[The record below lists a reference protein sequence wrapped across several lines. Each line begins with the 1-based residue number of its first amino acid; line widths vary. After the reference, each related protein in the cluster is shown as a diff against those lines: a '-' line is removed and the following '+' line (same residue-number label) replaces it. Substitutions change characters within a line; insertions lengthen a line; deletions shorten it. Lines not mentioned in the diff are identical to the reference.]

1 MSPAVR
7 LDTKEVAKGLPLSLR
22 RKQDHGLSHACAS
35 RITSVTFLCMLR
47 DEWQETEADV
57 LRICRELAKLG
68 PKIRAAKADKLDAVQ
83 VEVLAKI
90 RELIRAS
97 DALLEAA
104 VKEAGLDD
112 REGTSEP

>member
-1 MSPAVR
+1 MAYPFPCGANK
-7 LDTKEVAKGLPLSLR
+7 TTGSL
-22 RKQDHGLSHACAS
+22 S
-35 RITSVTFLCMLR
+35 RITSVTFLRMLR

-57 LRICRELAKLG
+57 LRICKQLAKLG
-68 PKIRAAKADKLDAVQ
+68 PKIRGAKADEADAVQ

-104 VKEAGLDD
+104 VKEAGLGD